1 MKSLRFPHPL
11 VLLTLFIILAAGLS
25 YVLPAGQFDRRLNAA
40 TGREVVVPNSYHRVP
55 PTPVGPLE
63 VAVAVPKG
71 LAAAGAVVFMIFL
84 AGGAFTVVDQTG
96 ALRFGVDWLLR
107 HAHGREVAVIPVVGL
122 LFATMGALE
131 NMGEEIIALVPVLLV
146 LMRRLGYPALTAV
159 AASLGMA
166 LVGAA
171 FSPINPFQ
179 VGIAQQL
186 AQLPLLSAAGYRLV
200 FLVVALGIWL
210 AGTLRHAVRY
220 RVAPDTGL
228 ATADM
233 GLGIADAEL
242 GNADARLGNVDTRLT
257 PADPT
262 LTPADPTL
270 APADPTLARADTTLI
285 PADTTLTSAD
295 TTLTPA
301 DPTLT
306 RADTTLTRADTTLTP
321 ADPTLTPA
329 DPTLTPAD
337 PTLGNADAGRHGL
350 VLLLLLVAFSVFAYG
365 VVRLGWDFDQMSA
378 LFFILGVG
386 AGLVGG
392 LGFTGTAEGFVM
404 GFRDIAFSAILVG
417 FARAIFVVLEQGH
430 IVDTIVRGLAAPLA
444 HLPVAAAALG
454 MMGAQVA
461 LHLPVPSVSGQ
472 AVLTMPLLVPLS
484 DLIGLPRQVTV
495 LAYQYGAGLT
505 DLLTPTNGALMAML
519 AATGVRYDQWLRFAG
534 PLYGLLLA
542 LGAASVLLGIWL
554 KLA

>member
-11 VLLTLFIILAAGLS
+11 VLLTLFCILAAGLS
-25 YVLPAGQFDRRLNAA
+25 YVLPAGQYDRRPNAA
-40 TGREVVVPNSYHRVP
+40 TGREVVVPGSYHRVP
-55 PTPVGPLE
+55 PTPVGPLD
-63 VAVAVPKG
+63 VAVAIPKG

-107 HAHGREVAVIPVVGL
+107 HAHGREGLVIPVVAG

-146 LMRRLGYPALTAV
+146 LMRRLGYPVLTAV
-159 AASLGMA
+159 AASLGTA

-200 FLVVALGIWL
+200 FLAVALLIWIG
-210 AGTLRHAVRY
+210 GTMRHATRC
-220 RVAPDTGL
+220 RVAPDTGANDEATPL
-228 ATADM
+228 A
-233 GLGIADAEL
+233 GG
-242 GNADARLGNVDTRLT
+242 
-257 PADPT
+257 
-262 LTPADPTL
+262 
-270 APADPTLARADTTLI
+270 
-285 PADTTLTSAD
+285 
-295 TTLTPA
+295 
-301 DPTLT
+301 
-306 RADTTLTRADTTLTP
+306 
-321 ADPTLTPA
+321 
-329 DPTLTPAD
+329 
-337 PTLGNADAGRHGL
+337 GRPGL
-350 VLLLLLVAFSVFAYG
+350 VLLLLLLAFSVFAYG
-365 VVRLGWDFDQMSA
+365 VVSLGWDFDQMSA
-378 LFFILGVG
+378 LFLLLGIG
-386 AGLVGG
+386 AGLLGG
-392 LGFTGTAEGFVM
+392 LGFTGTAEGFVA

-444 HLPVAAAALG
+444 HLPVALAALG
-454 MMGAQVA
+454 MMGAQAA

-519 AATGVRYDQWLRFAG
+519 AVCGVRYDQWLRFAG

-542 LGAASVLLGIWL
+542 LGAVSVLLGIWL

>member
-11 VLLTLFIILAAGLS
+11 VLLTLFILLAAGLS
-25 YVLPAGQFDRRLNAA
+25 YVLPAGQFDRRPNAA

-55 PTPVGPLE
+55 PTPVGLLD
-63 VAVAVPKG
+63 VAVAIPKG

-107 HAHGREVAVIPVVGL
+107 HAQGREVLVIPVVAV
-122 LFATMGALE
+122 LFGTMGALE
-131 NMGEEIIALVPVLLV
+131 NMGEEIIPLVPVLLV
-146 LMRRLGYPALTAV
+146 LMRRLGYPVLTAV
-159 AASLGMA
+159 AASLGTA
-166 LVGAA
+166 VVGAA

-200 FLVVALGIWL
+200 FLAVALLVWIGGTVRHASRYRMAPEVVAADAPTPL
-210 AGTLRHAVRY
+210 AG
-220 RVAPDTGL
+220 G
-228 ATADM
+228 
-233 GLGIADAEL
+233 
-242 GNADARLGNVDTRLT
+242 
-257 PADPT
+257 
-262 LTPADPTL
+262 
-270 APADPTLARADTTLI
+270 
-285 PADTTLTSAD
+285 
-295 TTLTPA
+295 
-301 DPTLT
+301 
-306 RADTTLTRADTTLTP
+306 
-321 ADPTLTPA
+321 
-329 DPTLTPAD
+329 
-337 PTLGNADAGRHGL
+337 GRPGL
-350 VLLLLLVAFSVFAYG
+350 VLLLMLVAFSIFAYG
-365 VVRLGWDFDQMSA
+365 VVRLGWDFDQMGA
-378 LFFILGVG
+378 LFLLLGVG
-386 AGLVGG
+386 AGLLGG
-392 LGFTGTAEGFVM
+392 LGATGTAEGFVA

-444 HLPVAAAALG
+444 HLPVALAALG
-454 MMGAQVA
+454 MLGAQAA

-519 AATGVRYDQWLRFAG
+519 AVGGVRYDQWLRFAG

-554 KLA
+554 RLA